1 MTDYVSVSL
10 LGRKCSVKKMCGV
23 SILRAGETMEESL
36 KEVCRGIRVGKILI
50 QTSKDTGEPMLHYLR
65 YAIFARG
72 VSEIFKV
79 ARVRL

>member
-1 MTDYVSVSL
+1 
-10 LGRKCSVKKMCGV
+10 
-23 SILRAGETMEESL
+23 MEESL